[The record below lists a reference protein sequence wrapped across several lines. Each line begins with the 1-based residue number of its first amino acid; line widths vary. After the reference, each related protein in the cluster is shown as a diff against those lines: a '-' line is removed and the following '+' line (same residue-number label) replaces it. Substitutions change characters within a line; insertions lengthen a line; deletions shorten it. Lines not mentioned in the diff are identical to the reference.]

1 MEDKLRQQLA
11 KILEKAEAEEEDRTI
26 KFFEQTKSIEL
37 EPEEDRTWLM
47 KQFRVLAKLLKW
59 TVEEKRQANWFF
71 TMTVFTMG
79 RAYERY
85 YAHKRGY
92 NGGE

>member
-1 MEDKLRQQLA
+1 MEDKLRQQLE

-37 EPEEDRTWLM
+37 EPEEDRAWLM

-85 YAHKRGY
+85 YVQEKRL
-92 NGGE
+92 